1 MSASS
6 TRTRDSGDGVSDIA
20 SGSRLLKE
28 ERFSAQA
35 ISQLLQATHRSA
47 STKMDFIALSERLD
61 CIQRPPYVRREW
73 GGKALCCDF
82 GGRGTRCLSYQ

>member
-47 STKMDFIALSERLD
+47 LTKMDFIALPEARLYPATP
-61 CIQRPPYVRREW
+61 IHTPRV
-73 GGKALCCDF
+73 GGKASRCNF
-82 GGRGTRCLSYQ
+82 GAQAMRSCSYQ